1 MAYTSR
7 IVSGYR
13 SQPASCRN
21 SLLIPAEYNVS
32 NFSEDLSSFDIQF
45 KKLMERTEKFTTRVE
60 KLHSVSS
67 NIKKSFRRLDS
78 TVSGL
83 RTHFDGTDDE
93 IADRHRKESLT
104 TEEEW
109 RKFLDA
115 GVLIEKA
122 VELLRQHIHFP
133 KPAFE
138 YSPEERSPYSFDISS
153 NTSLVS
159 MPQSPTDDAMKL
171 QLSGN
176 NNLREKTVSL
186 VKNIETLPLEAI
198 KEETN
203 KDKYQVDNNF
213 DRHNITDPEK
223 NLSKSTFKTN
233 NGDCGESNV
242 VRRNKSYYQVS
253 KDSRDSRTK
262 SLFEISTVDISPWIH
277 NLNSNEVTKLGNNSN
292 ISTEK
297 NNMDNKPSNK
307 NNLSTFNNDKKNDEN
322 IQDTRNKKSASSSF
336 HEYNTSNR
344 IPLRERLAMKE
355 KEKEEAKNREQVF
368 DSKSLVA
375 STSKQTK
382 IKAQKENGSKE
393 GDSFKSRFLRQFRRN
408 DKNEKSDIEATKERR
423 RTTRKRSDEDISFA
437 QPVLVQEESINKE
450 TFEQNLDGKRT
461 NEQKH
466 NNSNTTEQ
474 KTDNT
479 SNESFK
485 RISNN
490 YLAKKENLDKE
501 LNSKLENSSMFR
513 SHGIESKNFDLTNK
527 QQNNTLINYKTDD
540 HYKNHY
546 LVKNQQSSMFSNHT
560 NNNHSNNV
568 DVKNNQHSNSMLYN
582 NETNKQKNLDIDITN
597 KQQILSNRT
606 DNHSSNLDIINMQ
619 SNKNVLQTE
628 NIYSTSNNSYE
639 LNIEKC
645 SNENSERIK
654 DLNLIKYLNK
664 NTTEPI
670 FKRTIKQ
677 NNIYFED
684 TIEPMKT
691 YLENTI
697 KSIETCFE
705 NTKKPIET
713 FLVSDKSCEPLQ
725 VPFAKKTSLSKTYFK
740 EESIY
745 PVVTP
750 SKQIDFSRILT
761 VLKECHQPIL
771 EKDIAVISKVDQNN
785 LDSLFNNIYLD
796 SLNFENH
803 NPDIIINKLGKSTN
817 TIDVTNQRNHSPNTN
832 HLTHQN
838 HSNIN
843 HPVQQPTNDN
853 NSNSLGYKREHFL
866 NKEQNSATNCHVNN
880 LINNTDS
887 VLNFAQ
893 KTTCMK
899 DEELTVKSIN
909 SFDEML
915 NEFEK
920 LTNEMHE
927 SLQNLNSTAKKKE
940 ESLMNQSKSTLN
952 KPVLVNLF
960 FEIQNT
966 KEQTEIVSKLKEHPA
981 FTKKKLFTID
991 HLDIS
996 ESEELN
1002 KKNLIQITKIL
1013 DNEEMLLSYDN
1024 LLKSREQMQKKSK
1037 IPILI
1042 KNENNLSEKC
1052 EKTVVSEKSESSEPS
1067 SLYNFS
1073 NNCLK
1078 KISTNVLPSDEFKN
1092 DVNYRET
1099 TPFTVDRHEKNK
1111 EKRVSYREKRE
1122 SHMHLL
1128 RKKSSNEE
1136 NIFNSDLTTSC
1147 I

>member
-1 MAYTSR
+1 
-7 IVSGYR
+7 
-13 SQPASCRN
+13 
-21 SLLIPAEYNVS
+21 
-32 NFSEDLSSFDIQF
+32 
-45 KKLMERTEKFTTRVE
+45 
-60 KLHSVSS
+60 
-67 NIKKSFRRLDS
+67 
-78 TVSGL
+78 
-83 RTHFDGTDDE
+83 
-93 IADRHRKESLT
+93 
-104 TEEEW
+104 
-109 RKFLDA
+109 
-115 GVLIEKA
+115 
-122 VELLRQHIHFP
+122 
-133 KPAFE
+133 
-138 YSPEERSPYSFDISS
+138 
-153 NTSLVS
+153 

-171 QLSGN
+171 HLSGN
-176 NNLREKTVSL
+176 NNLREKTVTL

-203 KDKYQVDNNF
+203 KDKYQADNNF
-213 DRHNITDPEK
+213 DRHSVTNPEK
-223 NLSKSTFKTN
+223 YNHLSNSTFKTN
-233 NGDCGESNV
+233 SCGESNV

-297 NNMDNKPSNK
+297 NNIGMDNKPSNK

-322 IQDTRNKKSASSSF
+322 IQDSRNKKSASSSF

-375 STSKQTK
+375 PTSKQAK

-408 DKNEKSDIEATKERR
+408 DKNEKCDIEATKERR
-423 RTTRKRSDEDISFA
+423 RTTRKRSDEDISLT
-437 QPVLVQEESINKE
+437 QPVVVLEECVNKE
-450 TFEQNLDGKRT
+450 TPFEQNLDGKRIT
-461 NEQKH
+461 EQKH
-466 NNSNTTEQ
+466 NSSNTTEQ
-474 KTDNT
+474 KTDST

-485 RISNN
+485 RISNK
-490 YLAKKENLDKE
+490 YSAKKENLDKE
-501 LNSKLENSSMFR
+501 LNIKLENSSFFC

-527 QQNNTLINYKTDD
+527 QQNHTSISHKADD

-546 LVKNQQSSMFSNHT
+546 LKNQQSSMFTNHT
-560 NNNHSNNV
+560 SNNHSNNV
-568 DVKNNQHSNSMLYN
+568 DVKNNQHNNSMFYN
-582 NETNKQKNLDIDITN
+582 NEIKKHKKLDIDITI
-597 KQQILSNRT
+597 KQQIISNTT
-606 DNHSSNLDIINMQ
+606 DNHSNNLDIINLQ
-619 SNKNVLQTE
+619 NDKNVLQMK
-628 NIYSTSNNSYE
+628 NIYSTSNHPYE
-639 LNIEKC
+639 LNIEKY
-645 SNENSERIK
+645 SNENSERIN

-664 NTTEPI
+664 NTTKPI
-670 FKRTIKQ
+670 FERTIKQ
-677 NNIYFED
+677 NNIYFKD
-684 TIEPMKT
+684 TVEPMKT
-691 YLENTI
+691 YLANTI

-705 NTKKPIET
+705 STKKPIET

-725 VPFAKKTSLSKTYFK
+725 KPIETFLVSDKSCEPLQVPLAKKTNLCKNYFK

-745 PVVTP
+745 PFVTP

-761 VLKECHQPIL
+761 VLKEFHQPVL
-771 EKDIAVISKVDQNN
+771 EEDIAVISKVDQIN

-796 SLNFENH
+796 NLNFENH
-803 NPDIIINKLGKSTN
+803 NSDIIINKQGKSTN
-817 TIDVTNQRNHSPNTN
+817 TIDATNQRNQSSNTNHLIHQNHPNTN
-832 HLTHQN
+832 HPMQQLTD
-838 HSNIN
+838 
-843 HPVQQPTNDN
+843 DN
-853 NSNSLGYKREHFL
+853 NSNALGNKKEHFL
-866 NKEQNSATNCHVNN
+866 NKDQNSAINCHVNN

-887 VLNFAQ
+887 VLNFEE
-893 KTTCMK
+893 KIPFMK

-960 FEIQNT
+960 LEIQNT
-966 KEQTEIVSKLKEHPA
+966 KEQTEIVSKLKEHSA
-981 FTKKKLFTID
+981 FTKKKLFTSD
-991 HLDIS
+991 HLDII

-1002 KKNLIQITKIL
+1002 KKNLKQITKIL
-1013 DNEEMLLSYDN
+1013 DNEEILLSYDN

-1042 KNENNLSEKC
+1042 KNESNLSEKC
-1052 EKTVVSEKSESSEPS
+1052 EKTIVSEKCEKSGVSETS

-1078 KISTNVLPSDEFKN
+1078 KVSTNVLSSDEFKN

-1136 NIFNSDLTTSC
+1136 NIFSSDLTTSC